1 MPDTSFIDRMLFGD
15 QNAEEY
21 IDKPWSTKQTPIS
34 VRKFNEDHVKKFNAR
49 QQQKRKQE
57 QEEKYQDFPK
67 SQQEQVSLAR
77 FKEVQPVVQPKPAYL
92 TSMTDADAA
101 ELVKEKH
108 VFTLKQIEDFFES
121 KVNQKICFEGI
132 PVTVLEV
139 FPRSE
144 GVAVKFFIRKT
155 DIGQLTLI

>member
-1 MPDTSFIDRMLFGD
+1 MPDTSFINRMLFGD

-49 QQQKRKQE
+49 QQQKRQQE